1 MMGIIG
7 VWPPTSTSSLNS
19 LNPQETDSIS
29 STLMPPIEWP
39 DPEML
44 RLESHVRN
52 CLPFP
57 SRVCPMGTQK
67 RGNPDQNIRKSVEI
81 LSV

>member
-52 CLPFP
+52 CLPSP
-57 SRVCPMGTQK
+57 SRVSH
-67 RGNPDQNIRKSVEI
+67 GNQNAEI
-81 LSV
+81 LIKTYAKV